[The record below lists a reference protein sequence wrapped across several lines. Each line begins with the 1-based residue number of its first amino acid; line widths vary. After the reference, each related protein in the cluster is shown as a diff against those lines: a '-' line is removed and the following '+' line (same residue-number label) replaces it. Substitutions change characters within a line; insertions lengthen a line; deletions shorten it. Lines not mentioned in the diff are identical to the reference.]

1 MPDENIPNET
11 ISREEFAQLAR
22 DTGNVVLTPQEIAA
36 QEYAE
41 RVLCRRRLL
50 PFVHR
55 FNKQYQAG
63 WVHKDV
69 CMRLERFSDQ
79 VINRE
84 SPRLMLF
91 MPPRSGKQFSHDT
104 AVYTPSGWTT
114 HGALRPG
121 DYVYHPSGRPVRVI
135 AVSAD
140 SDSTVAV
147 TAGGETFYTH
157 PDHEWS
163 LYSRPDKRSTIVE
176 TRFFLEPSK
185 RGRTRKLSTGTLGK
199 RGGRYLYQLPL
210 ITGPMISPDVS
221 LPIHPYMLGVW
232 LGDGTRGTARICTDP
247 RHTAH
252 LDYVETLGYHATTM
266 AAHPDYSNVA
276 YRYYGDGQLMPL
288 LRQLGVLEDKRI
300 PELYLYAGTAQRE
313 ALLAGLIDT
322 DGTVYA
328 ASRVMFS
335 TTNESLRDGVY
346 QLALSLG
353 FSPYH
358 MSPVEPQLSS
368 SGIQGRKTVYAVGFQ
383 PTYAFGTQLPHKT
396 VTRFGVRRRRAIE
409 QVAYVGTPKRGRC
422 IQVDSPDGLYLVG
435 RTLVPTHNSEL
446 ASRNFP
452 AWHLGRAPEHEFI
465 VTSYSSSLAMKFSR
479 SVRSLLREP
488 AYDELFPGTKLD
500 PDTQAVEFWQT
511 TAGGAYMAA
520 GVSGPLTGNGMHVG
534 VIDDPVKNREEA
546 DSDTV
551 RESIKEWYTSTFYTR
566 LAPGAGILLILTR
579 WHHDDLAG
587 WLLEEAKNGGDQW
600 EVVVYPAIAEH
611 DEKYRRK
618 GEALHPERYDLEA
631 LERIQRAV
639 GPRDWQALYQQQP
652 TAAEGAFFK
661 KDWFRYYLPNE
672 VPHLDAM
679 TLYTA
684 WDFAI
689 GTKDGND
696 YTVGITVGVDRDH
709 NIYVLDV
716 TRGRWDALQICD
728 TILDTWLAFPSQRV
742 GMERGQISM
751 ALGPLLEKRIA
762 ERNLYGF
769 PYDADGLKTGKADKS
784 MRATPIQGR
793 TRQGKVFFPRHATWL
808 ASFESELLS
817 FPSGVHDD
825 QVDAFAWIGQMMGLY
840 APPTSP
846 KPKAPKW
853 LDKLG
858 NLQRLSRKTG
868 GSSALG
874 A

>member
-1 MPDENIPNET
+1 MLDENIPNET
-11 ISREEFAQLAR
+11 ISREDFAQLAR

-91 MPPRSGKQFSHDT
+91 MPPRSGKALADT
-104 AVYTPSGWTT
+104 TPILTANRGWTT
-114 HGALRPG
+114 HGELIVGDQVFSPTGKPVSVIGISMPLRMTHSVEFSDG
-121 DYVYHPSGRPVRVI
+121 SVI
-135 AVSAD
+135 GCHA
-140 SDSTVAV
+140 
-147 TAGGETFYTH
+147 E
-157 PDHEWS
+157 HEWTV
-163 LYSRPDKRSTIVE
+163 YNRGASRLCTVE
-176 TRFFLEPSK
+176 TSFFCGVTK
-185 RGRTRKLSTGTLGK
+185 HGK
-199 RGGRYLYQLPL
+199 QRQLKSAGRYIYQLPL
-210 ITGPMISPDVS
+210 IAALEFPEATFD
-221 LPIHPYMLGVW
+221 LHPYVLGAW
-232 LGDGTRGTARICTDP
+232 LGDGSRSKPCITHSPTDTETISRIESYGYPVTARCVHSITGVVTTYFSGP
-247 RHTAH
+247 R
-252 LDYVETLGYHATTM
+252 
-266 AAHPDYSNVA
+266 PNVSGRLWSELCA
-276 YRYYGDGQLMPL
+276 NG
-288 LRQLGVLEDKRI
+288 LRGVKFI
-300 PELYLYAGTAQRE
+300 PEAYFTASVEQRLQ
-313 ALLAGLIDT
+313 LLAGLIDT
-322 DGTVYA
+322 DGTVDRK
-328 ASRVMFS
+328 SRVTYS
-335 TTNESLRDGVY
+335 SVDTTLADGVY
-346 QLALSLG
+346 RLALELG
-353 FSPYH
+353 FRPYRRVV
-358 MSPVEPQLSS
+358 PPQLST
-368 SGIQGRKTVYAVGFQ
+368 SGVHGRKPVHVIGFQ
-383 PTYAFGTQLPHKT
+383 PTLPIPCAIPRKRILRT
-396 VTRFGVRRRRAIE
+396 VVQRALAIVAVTE
-409 QVAYVGTPKRGRC
+409 QTGGSGRC
-422 IQVDSPDGLYLVG
+422 IQVDSPDGLYLAG
-435 RTLVPTHNSEL
+435 LNLIPTHNSEL

-661 KDWFRYYLPNE
+661 KDWFRYYLPKE
-672 VPHLDAM
+672 APHLDEM

-769 PYDADGLKTGKADKS
+769 PYDPDGLKTGKADKA

-793 TRQGKVFFPRHATWL
+793 TRQGKVYFPRHSTWL

-840 APPTSP
+840 APPTAP

-853 LDKLG
+853 VDKLG
-858 NLQRLSRKTG
+858 QLHRLSRKTG
-868 GSSALG
+868 GSTLMG